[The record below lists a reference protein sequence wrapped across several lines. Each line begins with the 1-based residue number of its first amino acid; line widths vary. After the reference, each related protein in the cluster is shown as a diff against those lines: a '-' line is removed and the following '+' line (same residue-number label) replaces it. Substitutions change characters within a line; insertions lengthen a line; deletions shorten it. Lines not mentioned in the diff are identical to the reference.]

1 MSRRL
6 NGKRLMQVMAVLV
19 LLLGA
24 LSAYAAFEGQR
35 WSLEPADPG
44 QRMITQVR
52 SQMGPGAE
60 VRHAVKGQG
69 RVMCG
74 YAGYRGRQEAIAF
87 ISRPNRI
94 LFETDPLHLEF
105 AAMKAA
111 DCRDLPEAPSV
122 PKAANTVPTGT
133 EPDAFVP

>member
-6 NGKRLMQVMAVLV
+6 NGSRLMRVMAVIV

-24 LSAYAAFEGQR
+24 LSTYAAFEGQR
-35 WSLEPADPG
+35 WSLKPTDPG

-60 VRHAVKGQG
+60 VRLAIQGQG

-74 YAGYRGRQEAIAF
+74 YAGYRGRPEAIAF

-105 AAMKAA
+105 ATMKAA
-111 DCRDLPEAPSV
+111 DCRDLPEAAPV
-122 PKAANTVPTGT
+122 APAAGGAMDEGPQRVAP
-133 EPDAFVP
+133 